1 MSELKFVRPDTK
13 APRPGERTQPK
24 YEDQLL
30 DPFRVAPHVWHVAGC
45 KGCGD
50 YLIDTGD
57 GLILIDT
64 PTPEFS
70 KAMFA
75 AIEKAGFDTKDI
87 KWHFI
92 SHWHGDHDGCS
103 ADIKDASGCKIFM
116 GSEEWQMKVVP
127 PESVKKVIPDM
138 KVRYYEPDVI
148 IDTDEA
154 SFTLGNITIHTL
166 KTPGHT
172 PGALTFR
179 FEDTDT
185 DGTVYTCA
193 MHGGLG
199 VAQMDTIEGMKIQGI
214 PPECRDKFIDQCL
227 EMSHWDIDITLP
239 SHLNHCGYLGDN
251 LPSDKTDFKP
261 FADKRVWPVMLLERR
276 GYVMER
282 RGEESNK

>member
-1 MSELKFVRPDTK
+1 
-13 APRPGERTQPK
+13 
-24 YEDQLL
+24 
-30 DPFRVAPHVWHVAGC
+30 
-45 KGCGD
+45 
-50 YLIDTGD
+50 
-57 GLILIDT
+57 
-64 PTPEFS
+64 
-70 KAMFA
+70 
-75 AIEKAGFDTKDI
+75 
-87 KWHFI
+87 
-92 SHWHGDHDGCS
+92 
-103 ADIKDASGCKIFM
+103 
-116 GSEEWQMKVVP
+116 
-127 PESVKKVIPDM
+127 M